1 MRYIGAY
8 LLAVLGGNANP
19 DAAAVKA
26 ILAAQNVTVDAAVLD
41 KLIGELNGKNVEELI
56 EAGKKKLASV
66 AVAAAPAA
74 AAPAA
79 AAAAPA
85 KEDKKE
91 EKKKQDE
98 DDDAGGMS
106 LDLFGDDGY

>member
-19 DAAAVKA
+19 DAAAIKA
-26 ILAAQNVTVDAAVLD
+26 ILAAQDVAVDAAVLD
-41 KLIGELNGKNVEELI
+41 KLIGELKGKNVEELI
-56 EAGKKKLASV
+56 AAGKSKLASV

-74 AAPAA
+74 TSAAPV

-85 KEDKKE
+85 AETKE
-91 EKKKQDE
+91 EKKKNDD